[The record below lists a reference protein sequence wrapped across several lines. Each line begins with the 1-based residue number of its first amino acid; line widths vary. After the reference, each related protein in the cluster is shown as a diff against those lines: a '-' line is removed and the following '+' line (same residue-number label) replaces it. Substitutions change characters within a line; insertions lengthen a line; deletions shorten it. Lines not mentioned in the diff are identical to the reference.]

1 MVWAIRARD
10 SKWKGHNWRQPFQMT
25 FDQSYGNAL
34 LPSADIPKP
43 ASKVEIVSD
52 TGEQIELNCLKQ
64 TWDDFVLDSCYDSQ
78 SQELVFRAD
87 LPNNSWLSIGFGSSM
102 TNTDMI
108 GWFASSKRGSVKD
121 FWSTEN
127 STPS

>member
-1 MVWAIRARD
+1 
-10 SKWKGHNWRQPFQMT
+10 MT
-25 FDQSYGNAL
+25 FDQAYGNAL
-34 LPSADIPKP
+34 LPSADIAKP
-43 ASKVEIVSD
+43 ASKVEIVSE

-64 TWDDFVLDSCYDSQ
+64 TWDDFVLDSCYDDQ

-108 GWFASSKRGSVKD
+108 AWFA
-121 FWSTEN
+121 N
-127 STPS
+127 